1 MAESW
6 IITRLNHRDQAQEP
20 LRGVRA
26 GSLDWSIHKQVRG
39 GGTLELTDHGQSVDW
54 LNDRLRITHNRD
66 GELRHMGVFLPTVP
80 AWSHDETGRR
90 ASIRL
95 VDKTDILRSQVG
107 TWHQIGAGRAII
119 PTVADIIRAHG
130 ETALALADSPIT
142 LRTTLTWEPDATW
155 LTVVNDLLQAAGY
168 GALWCDGV
176 GWYRAEPYR
185 LPDQRALAATYG
197 GELADYRMLRT
208 YQDEADL
215 SDTPNV
221 VVAISQGDGGKQ
233 GLRGVARNTNPDS
246 PLSVPARGRE
256 IVHTVTGLEAASQAV
271 IDGHA
276 RRLLA
281 EASEITRKATWRHP
295 IDDVNVDDLVELRPL
310 QLRGTVTQRKITLGI
325 GAVVEDTCRRIY
337 TGGTLWQT

>member
-6 IITRLNHRDQAQEP
+6 IITHLNRRDKAQGP
-20 LRGVRA
+20 LRGVRG

-39 GGTLELTDHGQSVDW
+39 GGTLELTDHGQRIDW
-54 LNDRLRITHNRD
+54 LNDRIRVTHMRD
-66 GELRHMGVFLPTVP
+66 GEPRHMGVFLPTVP
-80 AWSHDETGRR
+80 TWEHDETGRR

-107 TWHQIGAGRAII
+107 TWHQVEAGRAII
-119 PTVADIIRAHG
+119 PTVIGIIRAHG
-130 ETALALADSPIT
+130 EDAIALGESSTT
-142 LRTTLTWEPDATW
+142 LRSTLTWEPDATW
-155 LTVVNDLLQAAGY
+155 LTVINDLLQAAGY

-176 GWYRAEPYR
+176 GWYRSEPYK

-208 YQDEADL
+208 FQDEADL

-221 VVAISQGDGGKQ
+221 VVAIAQGDSEKR

-246 PLSVPARGRE
+246 PLSIPARGRE
-256 IVHTVTGLEAASQAV
+256 IVHTVTGLEAATQTV
-271 IDGHA
+271 IDNHA
-276 RRLLA
+276 RRLLL
-281 EASEITRKATWRHP
+281 EASEITRKATWKHP
-295 IDDVNVDDLVELRPL
+295 VDDVGVDDLVELRPL
-310 QLRGTVTQRKITLGI
+310 QLRGVVTQRKVSLGI